1 MNGSK
6 RFAVTLCHPLEPGKF
21 AQIGVIFQLED
32 LKEVSEMTADKVKY
46 VCDHRVTDR
55 IQIHRILNPEAWGA
69 RETYLK
75 VEAKILHENSNGH
88 GEEKEGEEEIEERM
102 LRESFASLVELQ
114 NKLKED
120 VRFTNSSVPGLKIQ
134 SGTGPNS
141 LWETV
146 RLWHSYTQ
154 ICARARESELQR
166 EFRGKLISFLQNQKK
181 LKEKDIAG

>member
-6 RFAVTLCHPLEPGKF
+6 RFAVTLCHPSEPGTF
-21 AQIGVIFQLED
+21 ARIGVIFHLED

-46 VCDHRVTDR
+46 ICDHRIADR
-55 IQIHRILNPEAWGA
+55 VQIHRILNPEAWKT

-75 VEAKILHENSNGH
+75 VEAKIFDENGDAHS
-88 GEEKEGEEEIEERM
+88 EEEEEFEELM

-114 NKLKED
+114 NEFKED
-120 VRFTNSSVPGLKIQ
+120 VRFTNSSVQSLKVQ
-134 SGTGPNS
+134 SGIGPNS

-146 RLWHSYTQ
+146 RLWYSYNQ
-154 ICARARESELQR
+154 ICVRARESELQR
-166 EFRGKLISFLQNQKK
+166 GFRGKLISYLQNQKK